1 MDYIMRVSMTIDT
14 KAKKDAFRDFLKNKL
29 ETEYGLGNI
38 KSWSMNIEG
47 VIKPDEDI
55 ESYSSEGE

>member
-1 MDYIMRVSMTIDT
+1 MTIDT